1 MGCTAQAQSSSAAP
15 ALYKRLGGYDAIAAV
30 TDDFLGRL
38 AADKQMSRFFVGVSA
53 DSLRKL
59 RQHVVDQLCEASGGP
74 CYYFGRSMKTVH
86 AGLGITE
93 SDWQL
98 TVKHLTATFD
108 KFKVPEKERQQVI
121 ELFSTLK
128 KDIVEKP

>member
-1 MGCTAQAQSSSAAP
+1 M
-15 ALYKRLGGYDAIAAV
+15 
-30 TDDFLGRL
+30 
-38 AADKQMSRFFVGVSA
+38 
-53 DSLRKL
+53 
-59 RQHVVDQLCEASGGP
+59 VDQLCEASGGP

-108 KFKVPEKERQQVI
+108 KFKVPEKERQRGRRV
-121 ELFSTLK
+121 FVDLK
-128 KDIVEKP
+128 NDIVENPKRVDFLPRRSRANFFL